1 MFKYESVLLDASSSM
16 KGKLGT
22 KDISI
27 LDEAI
32 NKRAADDWELVTCTF
47 SLAGFA
53 QFLLVFKKEQKSND
67 KK

>member
-1 MFKYESVLLDASSSM
+1 MLKYESMILDASSSM

-27 LDEAI
+27 IDEAI
-32 NKRAADDWELVTCTF
+32 NKRAADGWELVTCSF

-53 QFLLVFKKEQKSND
+53 QFLLTFKKEQ
-67 KK
+67 